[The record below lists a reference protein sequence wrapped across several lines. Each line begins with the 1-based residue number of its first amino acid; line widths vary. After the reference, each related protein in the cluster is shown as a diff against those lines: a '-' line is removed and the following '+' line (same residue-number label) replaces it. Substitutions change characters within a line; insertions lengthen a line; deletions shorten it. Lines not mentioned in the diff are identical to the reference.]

1 MRSKIFSFIFSGLV
15 CILFQQTPKPISTQI
30 AVICWVNVSLAVLF
44 AHSWQMTLAQ
54 CQFCSST
61 LVEHNCKR
69 FGLTP
74 LAQQVLHL
82 TKSWGPFFDQ
92 QYVMSTLGRHD
103 FRYIS
108 HLQFLQIFDVPCF
121 IVECYLLCQ
130 SLPSYSRP
138 VGRNFQRG
146 VRSIRQGIWG
156 PLKAPRSPWVIG
168 AKSCNLA
175 ISRHFIQTFG
185 KPCFPLLIFKDFH
198 QILHQLGPW

>member
-1 MRSKIFSFIFSGLV
+1 MWLSNTSLNCHNFQRWLIQECDLKFSCIFSGLV

-61 LVEHNCKR
+61 LVEQNCKR
-69 FGLTP
+69 FGPTP

-82 TKSWGPFFDQ
+82 ATSWGPFFYK

-121 IVECYLLCQ
+121 VLLLNVIYSVSRYL
-130 SLPSYSRP
+130 PIP
-138 VGRNFQRG
+138 
-146 VRSIRQGIWG
+146 G
-156 PLKAPRSPWVIG
+156 P
-168 AKSCNLA
+168 
-175 ISRHFIQTFG
+175 
-185 KPCFPLLIFKDFH
+185 
-198 QILHQLGPW
+198 